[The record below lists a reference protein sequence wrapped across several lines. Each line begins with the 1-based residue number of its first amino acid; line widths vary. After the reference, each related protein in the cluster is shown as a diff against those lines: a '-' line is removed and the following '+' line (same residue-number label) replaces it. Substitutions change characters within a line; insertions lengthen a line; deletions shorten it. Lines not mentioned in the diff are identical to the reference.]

1 MFCKYCGKEI
11 DDDALFCAKCG
22 KQIAP
27 KNVTNLA
34 PVSKNC
40 KIMYVYITKSFA
52 TIGKVK
58 GRENVYQCTRK
69 YWRINLKKASEAD
82 YIAGVANNI
91 IVGIYK
97 RISDWKLV
105 RNFPDMQFDEEI
117 IIHPD
122 YLDRYAF
129 EGIEAPK
136 NIIDL
141 YVGKPM
147 EYPLRFYGNVICYNY

>member
-1 MFCKYCGKEI
+1 M
-11 DDDALFCAKCG
+11 
-22 KQIAP
+22 
-27 KNVTNLA
+27 
-34 PVSKNC
+34 
-40 KIMYVYITKSFA
+40 KIMYVYIKKSFA

-69 YWRINLKKASEAD
+69 YWRINLQKASEAD
-82 YIAGVANNI
+82 YIAGVANI
-91 IVGIYK
+91 VVGIYK
-97 RISDWKLV
+97 RTSDWKLV
-105 RNFPDMQFDEEI
+105 RDFPNMLSDDEVKT
-117 IIHPD
+117 HPE

-147 EYPLRFYGNVICYNY
+147 ESPLRFYGNVICYNY